1 MKTLF
6 PGLAAL
12 AVIAAATPVSA
23 QTVVVP
29 APAVPEVVVPA
40 PAATVAV
47 PVPTTDS
54 STRVKRVTVI
64 PAPVAV
70 PTGAPLA
77 PVTTK
82 TTTTTTTAR
91 TTINGV
97 TVSDGVVDVYEPG
110 ARFVVRESTGPVS
123 YSYGPQTV
131 YTTPAGVALT
141 AEQVRTRMRAGLPVR
156 VEYLTEGQ
164 ARVIQRVVID
174 DRYLKDD

>member
-1 MKTLF
+1 MKTLLS
-6 PGLAAL
+6 GLAAL
-12 AVIAAATPVSA
+12 AVMAAATPVSA

-40 PAATVAV
+40 PATS
-47 PVPTTDS
+47 S
-54 STRVKRVTVI
+54 STTVKKVTVI

-82 TTTTTTTAR
+82 TTTTTAAR

-123 YSYGPQTV
+123 YTYGPQTV
-131 YTTPAGVALT
+131 YSTPGGVALT

-164 ARVIQRVVID
+164 TRVIQRVVID

>member
-1 MKTLF
+1 MKLIVS
-6 PGLAAL
+6 GVAALLAAG
-12 AVIAAATPVSA
+12 AISNVSA

-29 APAVPEVVVPA
+29 APAPVPAEVVVPA
-40 PAATVAV
+40 PV
-47 PVPTTDS
+47 PVESTT
-54 STRVKRVTVI
+54 TTKRVTVI
-64 PAPVAV
+64 PPPVAV

-82 TTTTTTTAR
+82 TTTTTAR

-123 YSYGPQTV
+123 YNYGPQTV
-131 YTTPAGVALT
+131 YSTPGGVVLT

-164 ARVIQRVVID
+164 ARVVQRVVID

>member
-1 MKTLF
+1 MKILIL
-6 PGLAAL
+6 GVAAL
-12 AVIAAATPVSA
+12 SAVGIVSNISA

-29 APAVPEVVVPA
+29 APAVPEV
-40 PAATVAV
+40 AV
-47 PVPTTDS
+47 PVPAPVDSTT
-54 STRVKRVTVI
+54 TVKRVTVI
-64 PAPVAV
+64 PPPVAV

-82 TTTTTTTAR
+82 TTTTTAR

-97 TVSDGVVDVYEPG
+97 AVSDGVVDVYEPG
-110 ARFVVRESTGPVS
+110 ARFVVREASGPVT

-131 YTTPAGVALT
+131 YSTPGGVALT

-164 ARVIQRVVID
+164 ARVIQRVVIE